1 MKNLIY
7 TLFSFFLRFGFQ
19 SERRWTNEITPV
31 FFCHV
36 DSINSLTIHQIPN
49 APPEATIRWAS
60 RKHVCYFDRTKGK
73 GFEWKQTEKKVAL
86 QGTLYQWLLHVIP
99 FPHLVPNRP
108 KSFFKFSFC
117 HCHLVDALWVRP
129 GALIGLRVAK
139 LVTAWEELGWIWEG
153 KQKRERDRE
162 TWCRSGRLDHRK

>member
-1 MKNLIY
+1 MPSLPLPFTLSLLSFVSLDRRPAGVKHMKTNEDQQSHQESFLSCWPSEREKYIRIKSSYQMKNLIY

-49 APPEATIRWAS
+49 APPEATIRCAS

-73 GFEWKQTEKKVAL
+73 GFEWKQTEKK
-86 QGTLYQWLLHVIP
+86 GCSTWN
-99 FPHLVPNRP
+99 FVPVTFACN
-108 KSFFKFSFC
+108 SFSPSRTESTQIFF
-117 HCHLVDALWVRP
+117 
-129 GALIGLRVAK
+129 
-139 LVTAWEELGWIWEG
+139 
-153 KQKRERDRE
+153 
-162 TWCRSGRLDHRK
+162 